1 METVASILTDTY
13 WSPYAVGI
21 GIGLLSWLSFLISGK
36 PIATS
41 TTFAR
46 TGGMIENF
54 ITGGKAEQRPYYQ
67 KIKLKINWQWMLVV
81 GVVIGS
87 FLSAII
93 SGDFQVGVWIPSL
106 WASAFGDSVLL
117 RLLVAVSGGIILGFG
132 SRFAG
137 GCTSGHGIS
146 GTLQLAVSSWVSAIF
161 FFIGGIITAH
171 FIYLVIA

>member
-1 METVASILTDTY
+1 MGNIASIFADTS
-13 WSPYAVGI
+13 WSPYAVGT

-46 TGGMIENF
+46 AGGMIEVM
-54 ITGGKAEQRPYYQ
+54 ITGEKARQRPYFK
-67 KIKLKINWQWMLVV
+67 KIKLELNWQWMLVV

-93 SGDFQVGVWIPSL
+93 SGDFQPGVWVPSL
-106 WASAFGDSVLL
+106 WASAFGDSIMP
-117 RLLVAVSGGIILGFG
+117 RLVVALTGGIIMGFG
-132 SRFAG
+132 ARFAN

-146 GTLQLAVSSWVSAIF
+146 GTLQLAVSSWISAIF
-161 FFIGGIITAH
+161 FFVGGIITAH
-171 FIYLVIA
+171 IIYLFT